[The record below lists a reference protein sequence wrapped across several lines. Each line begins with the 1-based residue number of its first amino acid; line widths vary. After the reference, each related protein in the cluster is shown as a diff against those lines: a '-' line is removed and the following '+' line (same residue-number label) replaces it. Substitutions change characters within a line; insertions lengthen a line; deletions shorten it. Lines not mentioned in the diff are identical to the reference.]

1 VRRFLERF
9 FRLPEHGTTVR
20 TELLGGATTFVTM
33 AYIIVVNP
41 AILNAADI
49 PTGPST
55 VATILAAVF
64 GCLLMGLYASRP
76 LAVAPYMGENAF
88 IAFSLSV
95 MLIDGM
101 RVTWQQRLGSVFV
114 AGVAFLVLTLLGL
127 RTWLARAVSP
137 SMKYSFAAGI
147 GLFLLLIGM
156 YETGIVTS
164 SVTGMAPGALRFR
177 DAEARQQPPAAAAAV
192 GLLGSPAGG
201 PLLATSALV
210 ASRPTVAAPPDTPL
224 KLGDLRDVRVL
235 LAAGGFVLIAVLLYW
250 NVRGGIL
257 IGIILTAA
265 AGYALGVGQAPER
278 VVALPWDEEYDL
290 SQVAGQLKIGE
301 VLRLSFLPV
310 LITLCL
316 VSFLDT
322 LGTLVGVGAAGGML
336 DEKGDF
342 KEIEKPMLVDAVS
355 CMFSAVIG
363 TSTSGAY
370 IESAAGIREGART
383 GLAAVA
389 TGLLFALA
397 LFFIPLL
404 EPLQQLRYAY
414 GPALMA
420 VGLLMLG
427 AVQKVDFADL
437 TEAVP
442 AVGTIA
448 MMLFSYNIANGLTA
462 GLVLYPVFK
471 VLAGRWRELSGGAVA
486 LGLLCLVYFLFG
498 VPH

>member
-1 VRRFLERF
+1 VRRFLDRF
-9 FRLPEHGTTVR
+9 FGLSEHGTTVR
-20 TELLGGATTFVTM
+20 TELLGGATTFLTM

-41 AILNAADI
+41 AILDFAGI
-49 PTGPST
+49 PRGPST
-55 VATILAAVF
+55 VATVLAAVF
-64 GCLLMGLYASRP
+64 GSLLMGLYANRP

-88 IAFSLSV
+88 IAFSMSA

-101 RVTWQQRLGSVFV
+101 PISWQQRLGSVFV

-127 RTWLARAVSP
+127 RTWLARSVSP
-137 SMKYSFAAGI
+137 SMKYSFGAGI
-147 GLFLLLIGM
+147 GLFLLFIGM
-156 YETGIVTS
+156 YETGLVTS
-164 SVTGMAPGALRFR
+164 SVTGTNPALLKV
-177 DAEARQQPPAAAAAV
+177 EAGRLLPPPA
-192 GLLGSPAGG
+192 
-201 PLLATSALV
+201 
-210 ASRPTVAAPPDTPL
+210 PL
-224 KLGDLRDVRVL
+224 KLGNLHDTRVL
-235 LAAGGFVLIAVLLYW
+235 LAVVGFLLIAVLMYW

-257 IGIILTAA
+257 LGIILTAG
-265 AGYALGVGQAPER
+265 AGYALGVGQAPR
-278 VVALPWDEEYDL
+278 GVVALPWGDEYDL
-290 SQVAGQLKIGE
+290 GRVAARLDVE
-301 VLRLSFLPV
+301 SVLRLSFLPI
-310 LITLCL
+310 LITLFL

-322 LGTLVGVGAAGGML
+322 LGTLVGVGAAAGML
-336 DEKGDF
+336 DEKGELRD
-342 KEIEKPMLVDAVS
+342 IEKPMLVDAVS

-363 TSTSGAY
+363 TSTSGAF

-389 TGLLFALA
+389 TALLFALA

-404 EPLQQLRYAY
+404 EPLQELRYAY

-427 AVQKVDFADL
+427 AIQKVDFADL

-442 AVGTIA
+442 ALATIA

-471 VLAGRWRELSGGAVA
+471 VLAGRWRELSGGSVA
-486 LGLLCLVYFLFG
+486 LALLCLVYFVLG